1 MKEEYEENKSM
12 AYRISAQTLI
22 LIGKNLRKARKNQGR
37 EQIEVAEEAGI
48 NTSYYARI
56 ERGEA
61 NPTLEV
67 LYAVIKALRLKSSEI
82 LPF

>member
-1 MKEEYEENKSM
+1 M
-12 AYRISAQTLI
+12 AYRISAQI
-22 LIGKNLRKARKNQGR
+22 LIAIGKKMRKIRKSQGR

-48 NTSYYARI
+48 SGSFYARL

-67 LYAVIKALRLKSSEI
+67 LYAVIKALHAKSSEV